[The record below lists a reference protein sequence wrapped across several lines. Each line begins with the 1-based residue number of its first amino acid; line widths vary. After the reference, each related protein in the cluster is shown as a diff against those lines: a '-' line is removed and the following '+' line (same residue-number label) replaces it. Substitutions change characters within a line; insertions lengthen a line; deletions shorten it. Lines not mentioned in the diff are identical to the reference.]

1 MRILISP
8 QGFKG
13 TLSGQSAANAIAE
26 GARRVFPDS
35 YLDLVPIADGG
46 HGSLEVLAHPLGASI
61 RKSKVIGPYGKLV
74 FANWGVS
81 QDKKT
86 AVLEMAEAS
95 GLVHAKKKHLDPWTA
110 TTFGTGQ
117 LIRKALDLGCNK
129 ILIGLG
135 GSATMDAGAGA
146 LQALKAMLTGK
157 EGNQISYGPRGLL
170 DLEHIDISQLPES
183 VLQTEILLITDV
195 NNPLCGENGASA
207 IYGPQKGALEK
218 DISLFD
224 KALNNFAQVLE
235 KDLGIQVNG
244 IPGMGAAG
252 GLAAGMS
259 VIGAKITWGAKM
271 ICDLLKIDDHI
282 RKADLVIT
290 GEGRI
295 DKQTLFNKAPL
306 EIAAR
311 SVALKTPCLG
321 IGGSIENGIEE
332 FNQYG
337 FFELESTIKNTDP
350 IPNFED
356 SYQKLVDASERI
368 CYKVLNGGYLI
379 IK

>member
-1 MRILISP
+1 
-8 QGFKG
+8 
-13 TLSGQSAANAIAE
+13 
-26 GARRVFPDS
+26 
-35 YLDLVPIADGG
+35 
-46 HGSLEVLAHPLGASI
+46 
-61 RKSKVIGPYGKLV
+61 
-74 FANWGVS
+74 
-81 QDKKT
+81 
-86 AVLEMAEAS
+86 
-95 GLVHAKKKHLDPWTA
+95 
-110 TTFGTGQ
+110 
-117 LIRKALDLGCNK
+117 
-129 ILIGLG
+129 
-135 GSATMDAGAGA
+135 
-146 LQALKAMLTGK
+146 
-157 EGNQISYGPRGLL
+157 
-170 DLEHIDISQLPES
+170 
-183 VLQTEILLITDV
+183 
-195 NNPLCGENGASA
+195 
-207 IYGPQKGALEK
+207 
-218 DISLFD
+218 
-224 KALNNFAQVLE
+224 
-235 KDLGIQVNG
+235 
-244 IPGMGAAG
+244 MGAAG

-350 IPNFED
+350 VPNFED

-368 CYKVLNGGYLI
+368 CYKALNGGYLI